1 MPMGQTIKILFL
13 AANPSDET
21 RLRLGAESTKIKEA
35 LESSSN
41 PKDFTFSEE
50 HAVRLDTIQRLI
62 LKQSPSIVHFSG
74 HGAAAG
80 SLVFE
85 NQQGNGVEADSSAIA
100 ELFRL
105 AGENTRLIVLNACYS
120 EQQARALAQHVDA
133 VIGMDNAISDDTAIA
148 FAKAL
153 YEALGERCNV
163 KQAFDLAKNYIKL
176 HRLPGAELPVLVERS
191 GVPAASVLLLPLSS
205 SRR

>member
-1 MPMGQTIKILFL
+1 MSSRQIKILFL

-35 LESSSN
+35 LESASSREHL
-41 PKDFTFSEE
+41 TFSED
-50 HAVRLDTIQRLI
+50 HAVRLDSLQRLI
-62 LKQSPSIVHFSG
+62 LKQNPSIVHFSG
-74 HGAAAG
+74 HGAVAG

-85 NQQGNGVEADSSAIA
+85 DHEGRGVEADAKAIA

-120 EQQARALAQHVDA
+120 EAQAKALAQHVDA
-133 VIGMDNAISDDTAIA
+133 VIGMGSAVSDETAIA

-163 KQAFDLAKNYIKL
+163 KQAFSLAKNYVAL
-176 HRLPGAELPVLVERS
+176 QRLPGAELPVLVERA
-191 GVPAASVLLLPLSS
+191 GVPAASVLLLPP
-205 SRR
+205 R